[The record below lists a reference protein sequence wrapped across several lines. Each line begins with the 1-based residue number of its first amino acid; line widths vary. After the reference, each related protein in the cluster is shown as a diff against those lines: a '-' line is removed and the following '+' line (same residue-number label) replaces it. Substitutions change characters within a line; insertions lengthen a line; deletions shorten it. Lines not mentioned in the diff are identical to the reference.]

1 MDVLEQA
8 KALGQAI
15 AASDIFVTFKNAEAA
30 YQGDQTAQEL
40 TRAYNEKREQ
50 LAKKAAKENVTPQE
64 LLEVR
69 KQINAE
75 FEKLTE
81 NDVIRKY
88 VSTKQQLDELM
99 HKVDSV
105 IRFEVTGEEQAA
117 GGCSGSCGSC
127 GGCH

>member
-1 MDVLEQA
+1 MEVLEQA
-8 KALGQAI
+8 KLLGKAI
-15 AASDIFVTFKNAEAA
+15 ADSDIFVTFKNAEAA
-30 YQGDQTAQEL
+30 YLSDSAAQAL
-40 TRAYNEKREQ
+40 TQEYNKKREQ
-50 LAKKAAKENVTPQE
+50 LAKQAAKEDVTPQE

-81 NDVIRKY
+81 NDVIRRY
-88 VSTKQQLDELM
+88 VNTKQQLDEM
-99 HKVDSV
+99 MNKVDSV
-105 IRFEVTGEEQAA
+105 IRFEVTGEEQTE

>member
-1 MDVLEQA
+1 MEVLEQA
-8 KALGQAI
+8 KLLGKAI
-15 AASDIFVTFKNAEAA
+15 VESDIFVTFKNAETA
-30 YQGDQTAQEL
+30 YLNDQEAQAL
-40 TRAYNEKREQ
+40 TQAYNEKREQ
-50 LAKKAAKENVTPQE
+50 LAKQAAKEDITPQE

-75 FEKLTE
+75 FTKLTE
-81 NDVIRKY
+81 NEVIRRY
-88 VSTKQQLDELM
+88 VNTKQQLDEM
-99 HKVDSV
+99 MSKVDSV

>member
-1 MDVLEQA
+1 MEVLEQA
-8 KALGQAI
+8 KLLGKAI
-15 AASDIFVTFKNAEAA
+15 ADSDIFVTFKNAEAA
-30 YQGDQTAQEL
+30 YLSDSAAQEL
-40 TRAYNEKREQ
+40 TQEYNKKREQ
-50 LAKKAAKENVTPQE
+50 LAKQAAKEDVTPQE

-81 NDVIRKY
+81 NDVIRRY
-88 VSTKQQLDELM
+88 VNTKQQLDEM
-99 HKVDSV
+99 MNKVDSV
-105 IRFEVTGEEQAA
+105 IRFEVTGEEQTE